1 MTEAIRKVLP
11 PEYAALAAL
20 LSSIFTTVY
29 SAGHQAAT
37 IEAQARD
44 IARLERTVRYLDLRV
59 RRSENW
65 PSRAAEPSMKTD
77 QQ

>member
-1 MTEAIRKVLP
+1 MTEALGKAIP
-11 PEYAALAAL
+11 PWLAAALAL
-20 LSSIFTTVY
+20 ISSIFTGVY
-29 SAGHQAAT
+29 SAGYQSAKLEAA
-37 IEAQARD
+37 ERD